1 METPLIIFLVL
12 VTLIS
17 IALIIMSLSEFRQR
31 RAEEARANIKLNRL
45 LKYRDKAKLL
55 DEFMTNV
62 DMKPSDLQD
71 KYDKIC
77 KR

>member
-17 IALIIMSLSEFRQR
+17 IALIIVSLSEFRQR